1 MSTLGR
7 IALIGMLVAGLALV
21 AIQVAAADGSP
32 SPTPGGTRTL
42 VGEEFLVNEITLTLS
57 CDDPA
62 QVSTVQFSASGPAT
76 GPYPGTFTAQGTVT
90 IAPQT
95 LPGSRPGALAG
106 PLQSLTETFTI
117 TSVLGTVAG
126 HKTLQPGQPFDQ
138 SQGTCEHVTNFT
150 GGGVTGASGT
160 VVDLF
165 SQPAYDATIQEPSGT
180 YYVQGETSFN
190 ADELNLDGICADG
203 TPCHHRAPAFDEY
216 FLTSNPVPGT
226 ENNDDGLESQF
237 EQQLEQTG
245 AH

>member
-1 MSTLGR
+1 MSILGR
-7 IALIGMLVAGLALV
+7 LALIGTLITALALV
-21 AIQVAAADGSP
+21 AVQMAAANGGH
-32 SPTPGGTRTL
+32 SPTPGGTRSL
-42 VGEEFLVNEITLTLS
+42 AGEEFLVNEITLTIS

-117 TSVLGTVAG
+117 TSALGTVAG
-126 HKTLQPGQPFDQ
+126 HKTLQPGQPFNQ

-150 GGGVTGASGT
+150 AGLVSGASGT
-160 VVDLF
+160 VVDIF

-180 YYVQGETSFN
+180 YKVKGETSFL
-190 ADELNLDGICADG
+190 ADELNLDGICANDI
-203 TPCHHRAPAFDEY
+203 PCHYRAPAVDEG
-216 FLTSNPVPGT
+216 FLTSTPVSGD
-226 ENNDDGLESQF
+226 ESDDEGLESQF
-237 EQQLEQTG
+237 EQQVEQTG